1 MISSVGARPKNTKAL
16 PRFSLFCLL
25 VLKKKFLLRGSFLPF
40 SRGSKPSL
48 CRFLFSR
55 KNHLTTCARRN
66 LDRSEKMKKQG
77 SYVDLTQGATEDV
90 HKHILSNG
98 YVLDSSSSSSSKFIA
113 RVLFFPRR
121 R

>member
-1 MISSVGARPKNTKAL
+1 M
-16 PRFSLFCLL
+16 
-25 VLKKKFLLRGSFLPF
+25 RGSFF
-40 SRGSKPSL
+40 SGSLKTFLVSN
-48 CRFLFSR
+48 LFSR

-98 YVLDSSSSSSSKFIA
+98 YVLDSNSSSSSKFIA